1 MNVGILMFSFKGS
14 AQYNKGV
21 DYKRNAVLY
30 DDCSIQPVLILWVFL
45 LLPNGYAACVHGNG
59 FVDSVN
65 DPCCAGICVQVFFLL
80 CVGV

>member
-1 MNVGILMFSFKGS
+1 MFSFKGS
-14 AQYNKGV
+14 AQYNKGL

-65 DPCCAGICVQVFFLL
+65 DPCCAGICVQGFFCFVLV
-80 CVGV
+80 CRYMCM